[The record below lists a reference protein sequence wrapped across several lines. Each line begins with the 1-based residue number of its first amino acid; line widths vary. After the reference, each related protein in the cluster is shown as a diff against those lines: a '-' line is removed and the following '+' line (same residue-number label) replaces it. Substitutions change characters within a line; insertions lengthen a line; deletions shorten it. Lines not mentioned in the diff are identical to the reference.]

1 MKILIINGPKL
12 NLLGT
17 REPQI
22 YGNVSFEDY
31 FETLK
36 DEFKMDLSYFQSD
49 NEQELISALK
59 TSSTDGIIINA
70 GSFTHSSVV
79 LRDCISAISIPV
91 VEVHISNISAR
102 ESFRHESFLS
112 PVCVGCIFGFGLKSY
127 ALALEYFNQK

>member
-1 MKILIINGPKL
+1 MKILIVNGPKL

-70 GSFTHSSVV
+70 GSYTHSSVS
-79 LRDCISAISIPV
+79 LRDCIASISIPV

-127 ALALEYFNQK
+127 ALALQYFNQK

>member
-1 MKILIINGPKL
+1 MKILIVNGPKL

-70 GSFTHSSVV
+70 GSFTHSSVA

>member
-1 MKILIINGPKL
+1 MKILIVNGPKL

-49 NEQELISALK
+49 NEQELISALT
-59 TSSTDGIIINA
+59 TSSADGIIINA
-70 GSFTHSSVV
+70 GSYTHSSVS

-127 ALALEYFNQK
+127 ALALQFFNQK